1 MFSVFLHILK
11 FPHFWYETILLCLL
25 VDKSAEQGLTNI
37 TGILQ
42 WSINFLISSQQN
54 ARNFMDQ

>member
-1 MFSVFLHILK
+1 MKPSCYVSERK
-11 FPHFWYETILLCLL
+11 FL
-25 VDKSAEQGLTNI
+25 VDKSAEQGLTDI